1 MSKMGKNTNK
11 IACLIIKSTPN
22 MVCHMFSYVTNN
34 ICSRNNLKDNG
45 KIGNTEIIKNK
56 NNKNKTNIK

>member
-1 MSKMGKNTNK
+1 
-11 IACLIIKSTPN
+11 